1 MDVAIEKEKRGRKDD
16 GGNRR
21 EIGDSPS
28 LSLSHP
34 DSPGFR
40 PQATAHVLLQIL
52 VKKLKWIHEWS
63 DGTHGVSAVAKCAT
77 TTIRVAASSPL
88 VRASVVRLTTT
99 RHHRGGGGS
108 LFLRLFDRLIV
119 SDCLLSSNFSLL
131 FFFPLSFEM
140 EKLFEEQREAKGREQ
155 LFFRRIIFRLSLFLE
170 SGFFFKRFG
179 FSRIKS
185 NENPSIQQLSPNGI
199 ERCKSR
205 WWPRTNA
212 PIQIGKNFLAKRLAC
227 CNSS

>member
-1 MDVAIEKEKRGRKDD
+1 MVRRNTRRVCGRQVCNDHDSSRGFFATRARL
-16 GGNRR
+16 GR
-21 EIGDSPS
+21 SPNNNS
-28 LSLSHP
+28 
-34 DSPGFR
+34 
-40 PQATAHVLLQIL
+40 T
-52 VKKLKWIHEWS
+52 
-63 DGTHGVSAVAKCAT
+63 
-77 TTIRVAASSPL
+77 SS
-88 VRASVVRLTTT
+88 
-99 RHHRGGGGS
+99 GGGGS

-119 SDCLLSSNFSLL
+119 SDCLLSSNFSFL

>member
-1 MDVAIEKEKRGRKDD
+1 MVETGEKW
-16 GGNRR
+16 
-21 EIGDSPS
+21 DSPS

-99 RHHRGGGGS
+99 RHHRGEDLS
-108 LFLRLFDRLIV
+108 AFRPTDRLG
-119 SDCLLSSNFSLL
+119 CLLSSNFSFL
-131 FFFPLSFEM
+131 FFSSLPFFPLSFET
-140 EKLFEEQREAKGREQ
+140 EKLFEERREAKGIVGRKGTTV
-155 LFFRRIIFRLSLFLE
+155 LPSNNVSAFPFRKWV
-170 SGFFFKRFG
+170 FFKRF
-179 FSRIKS
+179 
-185 NENPSIQQLSPNGI
+185 
-199 ERCKSR
+199 
-205 WWPRTNA
+205 
-212 PIQIGKNFLAKRLAC
+212 
-227 CNSS
+227 